1 MRSNLD
7 QEDIDLIANRVA
19 EIIKPL
25 LNEKNGSGEPFFDVQ
40 ALAEYLR
47 VDESWVYQQVHLR
60 NIPFYKLGKY
70 VRFRKSELEQ
80 WTSSLKLPAKKMQD
94 TLKKR

>member
-1 MRSNLD
+1 MRTALD
-7 QEDIDLIANRVA
+7 QEDIDLIAHRVA
-19 EIIKPL
+19 EMIKPL
-25 LNEKNGSGEPFFDVQ
+25 LQPKNGGDEPFFDVP

-70 VRFRKSELEQ
+70 VRFRKSDLEQ
-80 WTSSLKLPAKKMQD
+80 WARTLKLPRE
-94 TLKKR
+94 KRVEGVMK